1 MSVLRLLNLSELA
14 RLREII
20 RILVKYGLGDVV
32 SYLKLDPLKA
42 VGQRLFFQKVRSSEP
57 RPVRIRKALEELGP
71 TFSKL
76 GQILSAR
83 PDLLPPDYISEL
95 SRLQDQVAPLPFE
108 KVLSILEEEWGEPVD
123 KKLLVLDPSPLGQA
137 TIAQVHR
144 GQLPDGTQVAIKVQ
158 RPGILPMIESDLAI
172 LSVLAELLE
181 DNLEKSRRYRPR
193 EVVREF
199 SRMLRLELDFTHEAR
214 NIDRAAQHFRDD
226 PEIVIPRHYPEFS
239 TERVLV
245 LEFLDGIKIDQID
258 RYEEMG
264 TTPEVIA
271 KIGARAILKQ
281 VFVFGFFQG
290 DPHPG
295 NILVLPGSR
304 IGILDY
310 GMFGTLSKAWR
321 TLLGDLL
328 MALVEN
334 DTERVITVLRRMGA
348 IPEDCDTLALESEL
362 SRFLE
367 EFIHRPLSEIRV
379 DLLASELFA
388 ISREYA
394 LKLPPE
400 LVLLLRAFVI
410 MEGIGRR
417 LDPSFNML
425 EEAKPFMISRFF
437 SRMGLEDIFQ
447 NLKISSRSA
456 LRIFRDLPK
465 AVERILDTAG
475 GGRFRIDF
483 SLRHLDDLIREIDRT
498 GNLLSLS
505 ILVSSLVIGSALIFS
520 ASLSSHSSFKTLG
533 LVGFSG
539 AGALGFF
546 LAIVILRSRR
556 F

>member
-1 MSVLRLLNLSELA
+1 MSVLKLLTFSELA

-20 RILVKYGLGDVV
+20 HILMKYGLGDIV

-42 VGQRLFFQKVRSSEP
+42 LGQRLFMQKASVTDP
-57 RPVRIRKALEELGP
+57 RPVRFRKALEELGP

-83 PDLLPPDYISEL
+83 PDLLPPDYIAEL
-95 SRLQDQVAPLPFE
+95 SRLQDRVTPLPFE
-108 KVLSILEEEWGEPVD
+108 KMVSILEEEWGGPVGQ
-123 KKLLVLDPSPLGQA
+123 KLLFLDPIPLGQA

-144 GQLPDGTQVAIKVQ
+144 GQLPDGTEVVVKVQ
-158 RPGILPMIESDLAI
+158 RPGIVPMIESDLAL
-172 LSVLAELLE
+172 LSVLADLLD
-181 DNLEKSRRYRPR
+181 DNMEKMRRYRPK

-199 SRMLRLELDFTHEAR
+199 SRTLMQELDFSHEAR
-214 NIDRAAQHFRDD
+214 NIDRAAYHFKGD
-226 PEIVIPRHYPEFS
+226 PEIVIPRHFPEYS
-239 TERVLV
+239 TKRILV
-245 LEFLDGIKIDQID
+245 LEFLDGIKIDQVD
-258 RYEEMG
+258 RYPEMG

-271 KIGARAILKQ
+271 RVGSRAILKQ

-295 NILVLPGSR
+295 NILVLPDSR

-310 GMFGTLSKAWR
+310 GMFGTLSKHWR

-328 MALVEN
+328 TALIEN
-334 DTERVITVLRRMGA
+334 DTDRVISVLRHMGA
-348 IPEDCDTLALESEL
+348 IPEDCDCLLLESEL

-367 EFIHRPLSEIRV
+367 EFVHRPLAEIRV
-379 DLLASELFA
+379 DLLAEELFE
-388 ISREYA
+388 ISREHA

-410 MEGIGRR
+410 MEGIGRT

-425 EEAKPFMISRFF
+425 EEARPFMVSQFF
-437 SRMGLEDIFQ
+437 SRLGLEDLLK
-447 NLKISSRSA
+447 NMKISSRSA
-456 LRIFRDLPK
+456 FRILSDLPK
-465 AVERILDTAG
+465 TVERLLDTAG
-475 GGRFRIDF
+475 SGRFRIDF

-505 ILVSSLVIGSALIFS
+505 VLVSSLVIGSALIFS

-533 LVGFSG
+533 MVGFTG